1 MHGISH
7 YILWLQN
14 DIVEGI
20 LFHVVILSM
29 IIGNLDMNTEDKNKQ
44 NAGWALLTVNIFLKL
59 STPHDWSSNSIQN
72 QYNTTSIEVVVWNES
87 QVY

>member
-1 MHGISH
+1 MFH

-29 IIGNLDMNTEDKNKQ
+29 IIKNLDMNTKDKINRML
-44 NAGWALLTVNIFLKL
+44 AE
-59 STPHDWSSNSIQN
+59 HC
-72 QYNTTSIEVVVWNES
+72 
-87 QVY
+87 